1 MKHIAFALALV
12 GLPGAALAHEFW
24 IEPQSYQVEPG
35 ADMVAVLRVGQ
46 EFGGVEQAYLERNFV
61 RFDLD
66 CGDGPVPVEGR
77 AGDRP
82 AMTVPAPSDGLCVV
96 IHQTRDYSL
105 TYREWDK
112 FVNFVTH
119 KDFKTALADHAA
131 RGLPQTDFIERYSR
145 YAKSLIAVGDG
156 DGSDSEAGLLT
167 EIVAEANPYTDD
179 LSAGLPVRVLYEGKP
194 RVDTQVEL
202 FEKAPEGAVEITLH
216 RTDAEGRVS
225 LPVRAGHSYLVD
237 AVVFRELT
245 PVAENDP
252 VWESLWAALTFAVP
266 EAR

>member
-1 MKHIAFALALV
+1 MKHVALACALLTV
-12 GLPGAALAHEFW
+12 PAASQAHEFW
-24 IEPQSYQVEPG
+24 IEPQAYEVSPG

-46 EFGGVEQAYLERNFV
+46 EFGGIEQAYLRRNFV

-66 CGDGPVPVEGR
+66 CGTGAVPVEGR
-77 AGDRP
+77 DGDRP
-82 AMTVPAPSDGLCVV
+82 AMTVPASTDGLCVV
-96 IHQTRDYSL
+96 IHQTRDYIL
-105 TYREWDK
+105 TYRDWEK
-112 FVNFVTH
+112 FVDFVTH

-131 RGLPQTDFIERYSR
+131 RGLPQTGFTERYSR

-156 DGSDSEAGLLT
+156 AGSDSEAGLLT

-179 LSAGLPVRVLYEGKP
+179 LANGLPVRVLYEGKP
-194 RVDTQVEL
+194 RVDVQVEL
-202 FEKAPEGAVEITLH
+202 FEKAADGAVNITLH
-216 RTDAEGRVS
+216 RTDSEGRVT
-225 LPVRAGHSYLVD
+225 LPVKAGHAYLAD

-245 PVAENDP
+245 PEDENDP